1 VDAHSLPTLS
11 RIQNRITFKSKQ
23 SPLKTVRQ
31 LTQEEVDDLDRTAA
45 YEIYCGMRP
54 FSLYTDP
61 YLKSLLHKLAPE
73 YTLPSPNTFGTKL
86 LDLCYEETRRE
97 VCDALKLTKR
107 WNLAVDESSNINHDR
122 IINLCILTKFGPFSI
137 KYELVGTGTSSAGR
151 IAQWINHQ
159 LEDLTQF
166 LEIEVPE
173 INSVTTDTCNTM
185 RSLWDELRA
194 YRPFK
199 RTIMIPCDSHGLQ
212 LLIKDIIEMIDP
224 YKVTM
229 ERSNVIVAYFNKAHK
244 QLALLRAHQR
254 KAY

>member
-1 VDAHSLPTLS
+1 MVRCKHCRATYAAHVSRMEDHLRKCVLYRAYVDAHSLPTLS

-73 YTLPSPNTFGTKL
+73 YTLPSPNTFATKL

-122 IINLCILTKFGPFSI
+122 IINLCILRSSGPS
-137 KYELVGTGTSSAGR
+137 
-151 IAQWINHQ
+151 
-159 LEDLTQF
+159 
-166 LEIEVPE
+166 
-173 INSVTTDTCNTM
+173 
-185 RSLWDELRA
+185 
-194 YRPFK
+194 
-199 RTIMIPCDSHGLQ
+199 
-212 LLIKDIIEMIDP
+212 
-224 YKVTM
+224 
-229 ERSNVIVAYFNKAHK
+229 RSNTNSSV
-244 QLALLRAHQR
+244 QESLLQGGLRSGSTISW
-254 KAY
+254 KI